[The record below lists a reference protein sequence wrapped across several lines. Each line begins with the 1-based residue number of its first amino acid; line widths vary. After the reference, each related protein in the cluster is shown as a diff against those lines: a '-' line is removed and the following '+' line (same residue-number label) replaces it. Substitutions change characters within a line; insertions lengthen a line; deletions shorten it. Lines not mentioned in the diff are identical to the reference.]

1 MPIPKGRAGMAAEMR
16 KFKRGDLRSGSPT
29 GPIVTNP
36 KQAVAIGMSESGMD
50 EPMMASMSK
59 AKRPPK
65 FRKKFANAGEVDQY
79 AARPKHRVMV

>member
-1 MPIPKGRAGMAAEMR
+1 MKQTSKGPVRLAFDDNEVVEAKNMKTGMTHTPKEFSADR
-16 KFKRGDLRSGSPT
+16 
-29 GPIVTNP
+29 
-36 KQAVAIGMSESGMD
+36 MD
-50 EPMMASMSK
+50 RPMMASMSK